1 MSEYRIQN
9 QIALYMTNKK
19 LCEFNSKLQVA
30 PVEFYG
36 HVHAQREKIDDRR
49 MGTSAVG
56 IILQDYSNGKGD
68 KTVRVAANLA
78 PEFFG
83 YALMHLQRGVDKF
96 EFYEEKIFG
105 EPNEQGKSM
114 VTRVSFKRA
123 SVGPDGKPRNY
134 PWCVNVENGFAV
146 KESNAQGGAHAK
158 QGTYQKA
165 RAVYINI
172 NDYDVY
178 KLLIKVTRFIQ
189 AWELSHAP
197 KVIRDAEQISEAER
211 KAGVN

>member
-1 MSEYRIQN
+1 MAEYRIQN

-56 IILQDYSNGKGD
+56 IVLQDYSNGKGD

-114 VTRVSFKRA
+114 W
-123 SVGPDGKPRNY
+123 RNLQRTLTQKEL
-134 PWCVNVENGFAV
+134 NVLFLRQYGYSYREIGAMCRCSENAV
-146 KESNAQGGAHAK
+146 KCRFS
-158 QGTYQKA
+158 
-165 RAVYINI
+165 
-172 NDYDVY
+172 
-178 KLLIKVTRFIQ
+178 KLRKRLKKTKEN
-189 AWELSHAP
+189 EL
-197 KVIRDAEQISEAER
+197 
-211 KAGVN
+211 